1 MPELTQSRW
10 ERPGKPLPSFELT
23 DLSGKTWRLKD
34 MDGQALLINVWAT
47 WCGPCQA
54 ELPRLQR
61 LYDSLKNRTD
71 VQILTFNVDEDPG
84 LIDPFLK
91 EHGYRF
97 PVLLAGTFASDLGA
111 EGIPQNWIVGPTG
124 SWEWKQLG
132 SGADGWEEDIVKK
145 LDSLRTPH

>member
-1 MPELTQSRW
+1 
-10 ERPGKPLPSFELT
+10 
-23 DLSGKTWRLKD
+23 
-34 MDGQALLINVWAT
+34 MDGKALLINVWAT